1 MRQTGVRLTRSK
13 RKRLEIK
20 QIKKNA
26 QEELVQ
32 EKKKRQP
39 KKNCLLP
46 KQNQENFHQL
56 WRQTE
61 CEKERLLHLQMKNET
76 KSINSSDMA
85 VTNSYLEIPREQKVH
100 VNMDS
105 DSKNSITLGEGKF
118 GKVTPDLPFMEK
130 CLLQ

>member
-1 MRQTGVRLTRSK
+1 
-13 RKRLEIK
+13 
-20 QIKKNA
+20 
-26 QEELVQ
+26 
-32 EKKKRQP
+32 
-39 KKNCLLP
+39 
-46 KQNQENFHQL
+46 
-56 WRQTE
+56 
-61 CEKERLLHLQMKNET
+61 MKNET